1 MLVKKLSGEVGLTIR
16 SAQPELGC
24 LDLESMAG
32 WDL

>member
-16 SAQPELGC
+16 RAQAELGC
-24 LDLESMAG
+24 LDPESVAG